1 MTSQPSWVAPPDR
14 DLAALPEAVAE
25 LHRRRA
31 RALEMGGEAAINKQ
45 HEAGKL
51 TARERVAL
59 LADPDSFDETGIQ
72 ATAQPHPELAGKE
85 TPADGVITG
94 FCKVDGRPVAV
105 VAYDFTVIA
114 GTIGMVSERKVT
126 RLRELALRHRMP
138 LVWLLDSAGARVQEI
153 ASSEFAGTG
162 KLFFDQ
168 VMMSG
173 VVPQVAAVMGPCAA
187 GTAYIPALADVVFMV
202 KGTGSMALA
211 GAPLVK
217 AVTGEDTTAEE
228 LGGSKVHCEISG
240 CGDLEAPDDRACI
253 EAIREYLS
261 FFPSACGE
269 AAPVGASQ
277 DPAGDPQ
284 DLLTVVPAD
293 ARRPYDMRKVLRLVV
308 DGGKL
313 FELKPKF
320 GATLIT
326 ALARLGGRPVGL
338 VASQPLAMAGILNND
353 SADKAARFITLCD
366 SFDIPLVFFQDVPG
380 FMVGTKVEQGG
391 IIRHG
396 AKMLYAVSMATV
408 PKVTVVVR
416 KAYGAGYYV
425 MCGSGYNPDR
435 IVAWPGAE
443 ISLMGPEGAANI
455 VFRKQIDGAPDPA
468 AERAARVEQFRSLIN
483 PYIAGGNAL
492 IDDVIDPRETRQ
504 VLIRALGDAQRK
516 KVDLP
521 PRKHG
526 VFPV

>member
-1 MTSQPSWVAPPDR
+1 VAETDVS
-14 DLAALPEAVAE
+14 ALPEVVAD
-25 LHRRRA
+25 LHRRREKA
-31 RALEMGGEAAINKQ
+31 RELGGADAVARQ
-45 HEAGKL
+45 HAAGKM
-51 TARERVAL
+51 TCRERLDL
-59 LADPDSFDETGIQ
+59 LLDPESFEEIGIQ
-72 ATAQPHPELAGKE
+72 AQAQPHPDLAGKE
-85 TPADGVITG
+85 TPADGVVTG
-94 FCKVDGRPVAV
+94 FGKVDGRTVAV
-105 VAYDFTVIA
+105 AAYDFTVIA
-114 GTIGMVSERKVT
+114 GTIGMVSERKVN
-126 RLRELALRHRMP
+126 RMRELALRHRVPMI
-138 LVWLLDSAGARVQEI
+138 WLLDSAGARVQEI

-168 VMMSG
+168 VMLSG

-211 GAPLVK
+211 GPPLVK

-228 LGGSKVHCEISG
+228 LGGSKVHCELSG
-240 CGDLEAPDDRACI
+240 CGDLEAADDPACLA
-253 EAIREYLS
+253 AIRAYLS
-261 FFPSACGE
+261 YLPSACGE
-269 AAPVGASQ
+269 SLPELPAEA
-277 DPAGDPQ
+277 PAGDPEE
-284 DLLTVVPAD
+284 LLRVVPTD
-293 ARRPYDMRKVLRLVV
+293 PRRPYDMRKVLRLIV
-308 DGGKL
+308 DEGSL

-320 GATLIT
+320 GATIIT
-326 ALARLGGRPVGL
+326 AFARLAGRPVGL
-338 VASQPLAMAGILNND
+338 VASQPSVMAGILNND

-366 SFDIPLVFFQDVPG
+366 AYGVPLVFFQDVPG

-455 VFRKQIDGAPDPA
+455 VFRKQMEAAADPA
-468 AERAARVEQFRSLIN
+468 AERGARVEQFRSLIN
-483 PYIAGGNAL
+483 PYIAAGNAL
-492 IDDVIDPRETRQ
+492 IDDVIDPRETRA
-504 VLIRALGDAQRK
+504 VLIRALLDAAGKR
-516 KVDLP
+516 VDLP

-526 VFPV
+526 IFPV

>member
-1 MTSQPSWVAPPDR
+1 MTSQTQAP
-14 DLAALPEAVAE
+14 PEAVAD
-25 LHRRRA
+25 LQRRRA
-31 RALEMGGEAAINKQ
+31 KAREMGGAEAIAKQ
-45 HEAGKL
+45 HAAGKL
-51 TARERVAL
+51 TARERVDL
-59 LADPDSFDETGIQ
+59 LVDAGTFEEIGIQ
-72 ATAQPHPELAGKE
+72 ATAQPHPDLAGKE

-94 FCKVDGRPVAV
+94 FGKIDGRMVAIA
-105 VAYDFTVIA
+105 AYDFTVIA
-114 GTIGMVSERKVT
+114 GTIGMVSERKVI
-126 RLRELALRHRMP
+126 RMRELALRHRVPMI
-138 LVWLLDSAGARVQEI
+138 WLLDSAGARVQEI

-211 GAPLVK
+211 GPPLVK

-228 LGGSKVHCEISG
+228 LGGSKIHCEISG
-240 CGDLEAPDDRACI
+240 CGDFEAADDPACLA
-253 EAIREYLS
+253 AIRDYLGYL
-261 FFPSACGE
+261 PSACGE
-269 AAPVGASQ
+269 PVPLATVEAPGGNSE
-277 DPAGDPQ
+277 
-284 DLLTVVPAD
+284 DLLSVVPAD
-293 ARRPYDMRKVLRLVV
+293 PRRPYDMRKVLRLIV
-308 DGGKL
+308 DGGTL

-320 GATLIT
+320 GATVIT
-326 ALARLGGRPVGL
+326 AFARLGGRPVGI
-338 VASQPLAMAGILNND
+338 VASQPSVMAGILNND

-366 SFDIPLVFFQDVPG
+366 AYSVPLVFFQDVPG

-408 PKVTVVVR
+408 PKLTVVVR

-425 MCGSGYNPDR
+425 MCGSGYHPDR

-455 VFRKQIDGAPDPA
+455 VFRKQIDAAEDAA
-468 AERAARVEQFRSLIN
+468 AERGARVEQFRNLIN
-483 PYIAGGNAL
+483 PYIAAGNAL
-492 IDDVIDPRETRQ
+492 IDDVIDPRETRD
-504 VLIRALGDAQRK
+504 VLIRSLADAERK
-516 KVDLP
+516 RVELP

-526 VFPV
+526 IFPV

>member
-1 MTSQPSWVAPPDR
+1 M
-14 DLAALPEAVAE
+14 
-25 LHRRRA
+25 
-31 RALEMGGEAAINKQ
+31 
-45 HEAGKL
+45 
-51 TARERVAL
+51 
-59 LADPDSFDETGIQ
+59 
-72 ATAQPHPELAGKE
+72 
-85 TPADGVITG
+85 
-94 FCKVDGRPVAV
+94 
-105 VAYDFTVIA
+105 
-114 GTIGMVSERKVT
+114 
-126 RLRELALRHRMP
+126 
-138 LVWLLDSAGARVQEI
+138 
-153 ASSEFAGTG
+153 
-162 KLFFDQ
+162 
-168 VMMSG
+168 
-173 VVPQVAAVMGPCAA
+173 
-187 GTAYIPALADVVFMV
+187 
-202 KGTGSMALA
+202 
-211 GAPLVK
+211 
-217 AVTGEDTTAEE
+217 
-228 LGGSKVHCEISG
+228 
-240 CGDLEAPDDRACI
+240 
-253 EAIREYLS
+253 
-261 FFPSACGE
+261 
-269 AAPVGASQ
+269 
-277 DPAGDPQ
+277 
-284 DLLTVVPAD
+284 VPAD

>member
-1 MTSQPSWVAPPDR
+1 MDAI
-14 DLAALPEAVAE
+14 AE
-25 LHRRRA
+25 LQRRRA
-31 RALEMGGEAAINKQ
+31 KALQMGGPEAIRKQ

-51 TARERVAL
+51 TARERIDL
-59 LADPDSFDETGIQ
+59 LADPGTFDEIGIQ
-72 ATAQPHPELAGKE
+72 ATAQPHPDLAGKE

-94 FCKVDGRPVAV
+94 FCKVEGRPVAV
-105 VAYDFTVIA
+105 AAYDFTVIA
-114 GTIGMVSERKVT
+114 GTIGMVGERKVT
-126 RLRELALRHRMP
+126 RMRELALRHRIPMI
-138 LVWLLDSAGARVQEI
+138 WLLDSAGARVQEI

-211 GAPLVK
+211 GPPLVK

-228 LGGSKVHCEISG
+228 LGGSKVHCEVSG
-240 CGDLEAPDDRACI
+240 CGDLEAADDRSCL

-261 FFPSACGE
+261 FFPSASG
-269 AAPVGASQ
+269 APVPVRDAV
-277 DPAGDPQ
+277 DPDGNPD

-293 ARRPYDMRKVLRLVV
+293 PRRPYDMRKVLRLVV
-308 DGGKL
+308 DGGRL

-320 GATLIT
+320 GGTIIT
-326 ALARLGGRPVGL
+326 ALARLGGRPVGV
-338 VASQPLAMAGILNND
+338 VASQPMAMAGILNND

-380 FMVGTKVEQGG
+380 FMVGTKVEHGG

-408 PKVTVVVR
+408 PKLTVVVR

-425 MCGSGYNPDR
+425 MCGTGFNPDR

-455 VFRKQIDGAPDPA
+455 VFRKQIDAAPDPA

-483 PYIAGGNAL
+483 PYIASGNAL
-492 IDDVIDPRETRQ
+492 IDDVIDPRETRP
-504 VLIRALGDAQRK
+504 VLIRALETAQRK
-516 KVDLP
+516 RVDLP